1 MRLIRNKPLASVPLV
16 PHASDLP
23 QGTATGP
30 MAAASAIPVPRSGPS
45 GISIGSAPGPSSAA
59 PAAAAAANRHNRLLT
74 DLPRG
79 HAALVVDLAVDMGL
93 RHRLQALGLR
103 PGQRVQVLRRAWWAG
118 PIHLRVGM
126 TELMLRRRDAA
137 RVSIQLLDGAS

>member
-1 MRLIRNKPLASVPLV
+1 
-16 PHASDLP
+16 
-23 QGTATGP
+23 
-30 MAAASAIPVPRSGPS
+30 
-45 GISIGSAPGPSSAA
+45 
-59 PAAAAAANRHNRLLT
+59 
-74 DLPRG
+74 
-79 HAALVVDLAVDMGL
+79 VVDLAVDMGL